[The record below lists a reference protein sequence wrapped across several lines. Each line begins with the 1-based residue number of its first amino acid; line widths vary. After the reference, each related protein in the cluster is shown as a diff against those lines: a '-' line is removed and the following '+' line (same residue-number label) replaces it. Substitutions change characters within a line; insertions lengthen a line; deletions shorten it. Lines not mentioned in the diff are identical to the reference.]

1 MKFAGKH
8 CLQARYQGHFATVA
22 AHSLRWAV
30 FARWC
35 HANGVRDARD
45 VTLRLVERYGDDLA
59 GRVAADEM
67 AVSYAVNLLSSVNVV
82 LKALRG
88 DGCISVSPRQ
98 RIGARSSIRT
108 TAPAGMDRDSVL
120 AVAAALREEGEPR
133 VASLLEFA
141 RFFGLRMREAA
152 LLDTRKALR
161 QARHRGAI
169 DVRRG
174 TKGGRGRYVPRWV
187 EVDVAGM
194 DALARAAAL
203 QGEGACLIPAD
214 QTWIAF
220 RRHAHAVALPALRQA
235 GLTTI
240 HDLRAAW
247 ACQKY
252 QQLTGHM
259 APCVGDGVRADRVE
273 DRRAREKIGEMLG
286 HGRADVTTAYLG
298 GRRSAVGGKK

>member
-1 MKFAGKH
+1 MKFAGKR
-8 CLQARYQGHFATVA
+8 CLKARYQGHFATVA

-45 VTLRLVERYGDDLA
+45 VTLRLVEHYGDHLA

-67 AVSYAVNLLSSVNVV
+67 AVSYAVNLISSVNVV

-88 DGCISVSPRQ
+88 DGHISVSPRQ

-108 TAPAGMDRDSVL
+108 TAPAGMDRDAVL
-120 AVAAALREEGEPR
+120 VVAAALREKGEPR
-133 VASLLEFA
+133 VASLLELA
-141 RFFGLRMREAA
+141 RLFGLRMREAA
-152 LLDTRKALR
+152 LLDARKALR

-187 EVDVAGM
+187 EVDDAGM
-194 DALARAAAL
+194 SALVRAAAL
-203 QGEGACLIPAD
+203 QGAGSCLIPAD

-220 RRHAHAVALPALRQA
+220 RRHVHAVALPALRQA

-252 QQLTGHM
+252 QQLTGCT
-259 APCVGDGVRADRVE
+259 APCVGDGLRADRVE
-273 DRRAREKIGEMLG
+273 DNRAREKIGEMLG

-298 GRRSAVGGKK
+298 GRRPAVGDKK